1 MRAAEA
7 TTAGFGAAA
16 AGAATGVGAGF
27 GAPATAAAAMI
38 RIRSLRMVA
47 ASTTGLRQ
55 IFRKP
60 HIRAV
65 AGATQL
71 ARFGALLH
79 GASRLVQMRAIVETA
94 VLARFGKFR
103 EVVAQRFQR
112 QVPQT
117 ELADA
122 GRVDQI
128 GAAAEVV
135 KGGGGGGVAAGGAF
149 VQLAGGDVEALI
161 ERIQDRRLADAAMAD
176 QRAGFA
182 FDESAQFGDA
192 LV

>member
-7 TTAGFGAAA
+7 TTAGFAAAA

-27 GAPATAAAAMI
+27 GAHATAAAMI

-117 ELADA
+117 ELANA
-122 GRVDQI
+122 RRVDQI

-135 KGGGGGGVAAGGAF
+135 K
-149 VQLAGGDVEALI
+149 
-161 ERIQDRRLADAAMAD
+161 
-176 QRAGFA
+176 
-182 FDESAQFGDA
+182 
-192 LV
+192 